1 VVRGEQGA
9 PQGERCGA
17 KGRWFITPHSIDRF
31 RKRVARKR
39 LTYEQALGALIR
51 IAEGAH
57 RIMTPN
63 GPKMTKHGFEVWRSA
78 KPWRLRLWVSRARE
92 GKPQLVTV
100 LPAFDRRSDVDSQL

>member
-1 VVRGEQGA
+1 MVQVEQGT

-17 KGRWFITPHSIDRF
+17 KGNWFITPHAVDRF
-31 RKRVARKR
+31 RERVARKR
-39 LTYEQALGALIR
+39 ITYEQALGALIR

-63 GPKMTKHGFEVWRSA
+63 GPKMTKHGFEVWRAA
-78 KPWRLRLWVSRARE
+78 KPYRLRLWVSSGGD

-100 LPAFDRRSDVDSQL
+100 LSAFDKE